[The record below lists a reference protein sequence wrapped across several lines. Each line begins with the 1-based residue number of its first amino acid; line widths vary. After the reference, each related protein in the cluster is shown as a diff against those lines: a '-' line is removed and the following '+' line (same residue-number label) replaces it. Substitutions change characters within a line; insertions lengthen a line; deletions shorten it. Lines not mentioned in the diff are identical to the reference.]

1 MSKAASKLSIEDH
14 AEKIREQLKVPRQ
27 DEVFKAAVEAGYLTA
42 LADGGM
48 DDAERD
54 ILVKAVEMLSR
65 GLVIEWETQ
74 SLIDDLQKLVES
86 EGLEARAAKVGEK
99 LKELNQVEAGLFV
112 AAIVARTT
120 KGVEKSEAELLK
132 QIGKAAET
140 YAAEVR
146 ARTFPSADQTY
157 RLKT

>member
-48 DDAERD
+48 DDAERE
-54 ILVKAVEMLSR
+54 ILIKAVEMLSR
-65 GLVIEWETQ
+65 GLVIEWETEG
-74 SLIDDLQKLVES
+74 LIEDIQKLVDK
-86 EGLEARAAKVGEK
+86 EGLEGRAAKVGEK
-99 LKELNQVEAGLFV
+99 LKELDQVEAGLFV

-132 QIGKAAET
+132 AIGKAAGVGMDVVKDVVKRST
-140 YAAEVR
+140 
-146 ARTFPSADQTY
+146 TLTGD
-157 RLKT
+157 

>member
-48 DDAERD
+48 DDAERE

-65 GLVIEWETQ
+65 GLVLEWETEG
-74 SLIDDLQKLVES
+74 LIEEIQKLVDT
-86 EGLEARAAKVGEK
+86 EGLEGRAAKVGEK
-99 LKELNQVEAGLFV
+99 LKELNSVEAGLFV

-132 QIGKAAET
+132 QIGKAAGVGMDVVKDIVKRSTTLTGE
-140 YAAEVR
+140 
-146 ARTFPSADQTY
+146 
-157 RLKT
+157 

>member
-1 MSKAASKLSIEDH
+1 MSKAANKLSIEDH

-112 AAIVARTT
+112 AAIVARAT

-132 QIGKAAET
+132 QIGKAAGVGMDVVKDVVKRST
-140 YAAEVR
+140 SL
-146 ARTFPSADQTY
+146 TGD
-157 RLKT
+157 

>member
-74 SLIDDLQKLVES
+74 SLIDDLQKLVDS

-112 AAIVARTT
+112 AAIVARAT

-132 QIGKAAET
+132 QIGKAAGVGMDVVKDVVKRST
-140 YAAEVR
+140 SL
-146 ARTFPSADQTY
+146 TGD
-157 RLKT
+157 

>member
-14 AEKIREQLKVPRQ
+14 ADKIREQLKVPRQ

-48 DDAERD
+48 DDAERE

-65 GLVIEWETQ
+65 GLVIEWETE
-74 SLIDDLQKLVES
+74 SLIEDIQKLVDA
-86 EGLEARAAKVGEK
+86 EGLEGRAAKVGEK
-99 LKELNQVEAGLFV
+99 LKELDSVETGLFV

-132 QIGKAAET
+132 AIGKAAGVGMDVVKDIVKRSTSLTGE
-140 YAAEVR
+140 
-146 ARTFPSADQTY
+146 
-157 RLKT
+157 

>member
-1 MSKAASKLSIEDH
+1 MSKAASKLSIEDY
-14 AEKIREQLKVPRQ
+14 ADKVREQLKVPRQ

-48 DDAERD
+48 DDAERE
-54 ILVKAVEMLSR
+54 ILVKAVEMLSQ

-74 SLIDDLQKLVES
+74 GLIDDLQKLVEA
-86 EGLEARAAKVGEK
+86 EGLEGRAVKVGEK

-132 QIGKAAET
+132 AIAKAAG
-140 YAAEVR
+140 VGMDVVKDVVK
-146 ARTFPSADQTY
+146 RTTSLTGD
-157 RLKT
+157 

>member
-1 MSKAASKLSIEDH
+1 MSKAASKLSIEEH

-48 DDAERD
+48 DAAERE

-65 GLVIEWETQ
+65 GLVLEWETE
-74 SLIDDLQKLVES
+74 SIIDDMQKLVEA

-99 LKELNQVEAGLFV
+99 LKELNQIEAGLFV
-112 AAIVARTT
+112 AAIVARAT

-132 QIGKAAET
+132 QIGKAAGVGMDVVKDIVKRST
-140 YAAEVR
+140 SL
-146 ARTFPSADQTY
+146 TGD
-157 RLKT
+157 

>member
-1 MSKAASKLSIEDH
+1 MSKAASKLSIEDY
-14 AEKIREQLKVPRQ
+14 ADKVREQLKVPRQ
-27 DEVFKAAVEAGYLTA
+27 DEVFKAAIEAGYLTA

-54 ILVKAVEMLSR
+54 ILVKAVEMLSQ

-74 SLIDDLQKLVES
+74 GLIDDLQKLVEA
-86 EGLEARAAKVGEK
+86 EGLEGRAAKVGEK

-132 QIGKAAET
+132 AIGKAAG
-140 YAAEVR
+140 VGMDVVKDVVK
-146 ARTFPSADQTY
+146 RTTSLTGE
-157 RLKT
+157 

>member
-48 DDAERD
+48 DDAERE
-54 ILVKAVEMLSR
+54 ILVKAVEMLSK
-65 GLVIEWETQ
+65 GLVLEWETE
-74 SLIDDLQKLVES
+74 SLIDDVQKLVDK
-86 EGLEARAAKVGEK
+86 EGLEGRAAKVGEK
-99 LKELNQVEAGLFV
+99 LKELDQVEMGLFV

-132 QIGKAAET
+132 AIGKAAGVGMDVVKDVVKRSTSLTGE
-140 YAAEVR
+140 
-146 ARTFPSADQTY
+146 
-157 RLKT
+157 

>member
-48 DDAERD
+48 DDAERE

-74 SLIDDLQKLVES
+74 SLIDELQKLVES

-132 QIGKAAET
+132 QIGKAAGVGMDVVKDVVKRST
-140 YAAEVR
+140 SL
-146 ARTFPSADQTY
+146 TGD
-157 RLKT
+157 

>member
-1 MSKAASKLSIEDH
+1 MSKAAKKLSIEDH
-14 AEKIREQLKVPRQ
+14 ADKIREQLKVPRQ

-54 ILVKAVEMLSR
+54 ILVKAVELLSK

-74 SLIDDLQKLVES
+74 SLIEDLQKLVDAD
-86 EGLEARAAKVGEK
+86 GLETRAAKVGEK

-132 QIGKAAET
+132 AIGKAAGVGMDVVKDVVKRST
-140 YAAEVR
+140 SL
-146 ARTFPSADQTY
+146 TGD
-157 RLKT
+157 

>member
-48 DDAERD
+48 DEAERE

-132 QIGKAAET
+132 QIGKAAGVGMDVVKDVVKRST
-140 YAAEVR
+140 SL
-146 ARTFPSADQTY
+146 TGD
-157 RLKT
+157 

>member
-1 MSKAASKLSIEDH
+1 MSKAASKLSIEDY
-14 AEKIREQLKVPRQ
+14 ADKVREQLKVPRQ
-27 DEVFKAAVEAGYLTA
+27 DEVFKAAIEAGYLTA

-48 DDAERD
+48 DEAERE
-54 ILVKAVEMLSR
+54 ILVRAVEMLSQ

-74 SLIDDLQKLVES
+74 GLIDDLQKLVEA

-99 LKELNQVEAGLFV
+99 LKELNQIEAGLFV

-132 QIGKAAET
+132 QIGKAAGVGMDVVKDIVKRSTSLTGE
-140 YAAEVR
+140 
-146 ARTFPSADQTY
+146 
-157 RLKT
+157 

>member
-48 DDAERD
+48 DEAERE
-54 ILVKAVEMLSR
+54 ILVRAVEMLSR
-65 GLVIEWETQ
+65 GLVIEWETEG
-74 SLIDDLQKLVES
+74 LIEGIQKLVDA
-86 EGLEARAAKVGEK
+86 EGLEGRAAKVGEK
-99 LKELNQVEAGLFV
+99 LKELDQVEAGLFV

-132 QIGKAAET
+132 AIGKAAGVSMDVVKDVVKRSTSLTGE
-140 YAAEVR
+140 
-146 ARTFPSADQTY
+146 
-157 RLKT
+157 

>member
-132 QIGKAAET
+132 QIGKAAGVGMDVVKDVVKRST
-140 YAAEVR
+140 SL
-146 ARTFPSADQTY
+146 TGD
-157 RLKT
+157 

>member
-1 MSKAASKLSIEDH
+1 MSKGANKLSIEDH

-48 DDAERD
+48 DDAERE
-54 ILVKAVEMLSR
+54 ILVKAVEMLSH
-65 GLVIEWETQ
+65 GLVIEWETEG
-74 SLIDDLQKLVES
+74 LIEDIQKLVDA

-99 LKELNQVEAGLFV
+99 LKELDQIEAGLFV

-132 QIGKAAET
+132 AIGKAAGVGMDVVKDVVKRST
-140 YAAEVR
+140 
-146 ARTFPSADQTY
+146 TLTGD
-157 RLKT
+157 